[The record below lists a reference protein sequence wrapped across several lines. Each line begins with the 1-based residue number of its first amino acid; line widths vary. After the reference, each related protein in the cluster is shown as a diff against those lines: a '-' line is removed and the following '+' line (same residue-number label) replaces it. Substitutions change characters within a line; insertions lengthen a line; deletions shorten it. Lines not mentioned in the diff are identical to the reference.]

1 MDLTSQLVRGFLYCF
16 FAIAVKLLYA
26 YQIDLVR
33 VVHNSA
39 QHDSKLKR
47 FSKYATTFFNVESR
61 VLHQIVAHQELF
73 SVVKPG
79 FSLAHKHKHKHK
91 RRHMCK
97 QVKTGST

>member
-1 MDLTSQLVRGFLYCF
+1 MDLTSEVVRGFLVLFF

-47 FSKYATTFFNVESR
+47 FSKYATFFLMSSR
-61 VLHQIVAHQELF
+61 AFSIKSLHIKNCFQW
-73 SVVKPG
+73 
-79 FSLAHKHKHKHK
+79 
-91 RRHMCK
+91 
-97 QVKTGST
+97 